1 MSTDA
6 PFTPPRKKPSV
17 LWWIIGAFFLVILI
31 FLLQLFG
38 MSSRIEVSPQTTYVT
53 SPLRADGLPD
63 FEAYIRD
70 RARSGVTAQ
79 NNAAAVIWPM
89 VWPGELSPNQCQPVA
104 TELGIDA
111 FPPASAVLL
120 PVWKAVRNST
130 NSEKAADDTFDIV
143 TNRPW
148 SSAQYPA
155 LAKWAKQYQQQLDT
169 IVEGS
174 KLPRCYFP
182 SPSHLDQRHETIC
195 TMLLP
200 GPQSSREAGRSLS
213 ARAMWHAGEGRVD
226 EAWTDLL
233 ATFRI
238 GRLVAQGP
246 TLVEQYVGMAINN
259 MGCASTAAMLHE
271 VNPSAKD
278 ARRML
283 DDLSSLPEF
292 TGVADSIDHMERIMF
307 LDFVIAVSRGETD
320 SESLRMMES
329 DQRAKYFHR
338 VRIDW
343 NVVLKKGNVFF
354 DRVVAA
360 VRLPDQAARQ
370 QAYTTIN
377 DDIAQLER
385 DGSARSM
392 LAAATNPAIRDEM
405 IAGRLLSANLGFVEY
420 AMNAQDTANTSL
432 TLTRFAAAL
441 ALFRAQHGAY
451 PEKLDELVPGIFT
464 TLPAGPYGA
473 NAFIFKRTGPG
484 YLLYC
489 TGPNGNDDGGSNGQR
504 KIYHGIDAEQLDD
517 ADAEDLKANP
527 ILDSDDIS
535 IRVPLPALNMSPA
548 KPNTDE

>member
-1 MSTDA
+1 MSTEA
-6 PFTPPRKKPSV
+6 PFKSARKKPSV
-17 LWWIIGAFFLVILI
+17 FWWIVAAFFLVILF
-31 FLLQLFG
+31 FLVQLFG
-38 MSSRIEVSPQTTYVT
+38 TSPRIEVSPQTTYVT

-70 RARSGVTAQ
+70 RARSGVTPQ

-104 TELGIDA
+104 RELGIDA
-111 FPPASAVLL
+111 FPPASAALL
-120 PVWKAVRNST
+120 PIWKALRNGS
-130 NSEKAADDTFDIV
+130 NNEQAAHEALDVV
-143 TNRPW
+143 TTRPW
-148 SSAQYPA
+148 TSAQYPA
-155 LAKWAKQYQQQLDT
+155 LANWAKQYQQQLDT

-182 SPSHLDQRHETIC
+182 SPSHLDQKQETIC
-195 TMLLP
+195 TTLLP

-213 ARAMWHAGEGRVD
+213 ARAMWHAGEGRID
-226 EAWTDLL
+226 EAWADLL

-259 MGCASTAAMLHE
+259 MGCASTVAMLHE
-271 VNPSAKD
+271 VKPSAKE

-292 TGVADSIDHMERIMF
+292 AGVADSIDQMERIMF
-307 LDFVIAVSRGETD
+307 LDFVIAVSRGEID

-343 NVVLKKGNVFF
+343 NVVLKKGNEIF

-360 VRLPDQAARQ
+360 VRVSDRAARQ

-392 LAAATNPAIRDEM
+392 LAAATNSAIRNEM
-405 IAGRLLSANLGFVEY
+405 VAGRLLSANLGFVYY
-420 AMNAQDTANTSL
+420 AMNAEDVANTKL
-432 TLTRFAAAL
+432 TLTRYAAAL
-441 ALFRAQHGAY
+441 ALFRAEHGAY
-451 PEKLDELVPGIFT
+451 PEKLDALVPGIFT
-464 TLPAGPYGA
+464 TLPAGPFGA
-473 NAFIFKRTGPG
+473 NAFIFKPIGSG

-489 TGPNGNDDGGSNGQR
+489 TGPNGKDDGGSNGR
-504 KIYHGIDAEQLDD
+504 LMIYHGIDVEQLGD
-517 ADAEDLKANP
+517 ADSEALKANP

-535 IRVPLPALNMSPA
+535 IRVPLPALNASPI
-548 KPNTDE
+548 KPSDD